1 MRHRSWRPALARASI
16 AGATMGVTIIA
27 LSVPAMAA
35 APTTP
40 NGCSNPTPAS
50 SNPNCP
56 AGSAGGAG
64 GAGSAANN
72 NGNNGNNG
80 NGGAGG
86 AGGNGGVG
94 NNANN
99 NPPGN
104 NGTVKIH
111 NPGTPPDDNA
121 NEPHVGCT
129 FVTDYFGFDANQQ
142 LTAAF
147 VAQPPSGHGE
157 DLNTPNGD
165 VITQVSGTNP
175 VTTDADGNGNS
186 GTFQD
191 ATQTWEF
198 NAAKAQT
205 LGLTYQPQQGYH
217 VQLTVTTGQ
226 PGPNG
231 VKHKVFWVNCTPGS
245 TPGGGNG
252 GTTANSSK
260 VEICKAPISGA
271 IGTPTFIFTV
281 TNAAPGRITLAPG
294 TCQKVQPTANSTE
307 VSVTEVAATG
317 YTLQSIDVS
326 PSAAKISTDVT
337 SRTAVVDVTNSNNT
351 TPTVTVTF
359 TNAVATVGS
368 VTPPGGGSTPP
379 GGNTPGGTTT
389 PPVVTPPVV
398 TPPVTTPPVTV
409 KPVSQVKPV
418 TVGTSTPSTQVLG
431 EKFTRSATPQVA
443 ATQATTLPFT
453 GASNTGALLTSGL
466 GALVGGGLLM
476 LAGRRRRT
484 A

>member
-35 APTTP
+35 PPTTP

-56 AGSAGGAG
+56 SGATGTGAG
-64 GAGSAANN
+64 GTGVAGNN
-72 NGNNGNNG
+72 NGNNGG
-80 NGGAGG
+80 
-86 AGGNGGVG
+86 GGN
-94 NNANN
+94 NTN

-111 NPGTPPDDNA
+111 DVGANAATDPDPRNQ
-121 NEPHVGCT
+121 PHVGCT
-129 FVTDYFGFDANQQ
+129 FVTDYFGFDANQP
-142 LTAAF
+142 LSAAF

-157 DLNTPNGD
+157 DLNAPNGN
-165 VITQVSGTNP
+165 VITLVGSSVNP

-186 GTFQD
+186 GSFQD
-191 ATQTWEF
+191 ATQTWSF
-198 NAAKAQT
+198 DADKAQT

-231 VKHKVFWVNCTPGS
+231 VKHKVFWVNCNQSS
-245 TPGGGNG
+245 TPGG
-252 GTTANSSK
+252 TTSTPSG
-260 VEICKAPISGA
+260 VQVCKATISGLPVGA
-271 IGTPTFIFTV
+271 AAPSFRFNVTGATPNSVRVTAGGPCVPLTPNAKATTV
-281 TNAAPGRITLAPG
+281 T
-294 TCQKVQPTANSTE
+294 
-307 VSVTEVAATG
+307 VTEVPANG
-317 YTLQSIDVS
+317 YTLQAISVNPSTAGSGDV
-326 PSAAKISTDVT
+326 KTG
-337 SRTAVVDVTNSNNT
+337 TATVDVTNPSGSV
-351 TPTVTVTF
+351 PTVTVTF

-368 VTPPGGGSTPP
+368 VTPPGGGGTPP
-379 GGNTPGGTTT
+379 GGGNTPGGTTT

-398 TPPVTTPPVTV
+398 TPPVVHPQTPPPSGTQVSPV
-409 KPVSQVKPV
+409 KVV
-418 TVGTSTPSTQVLG
+418 TSTPSTQVLG

-453 GASNTGALLTSGL
+453 GASHTGALLTSGL
-466 GALVGGGLLM
+466 GALLGGGLLM
-476 LAGRRRRT
+476 VAGRKRRT